1 MFWGTEEK
9 PKKLGKSKLTKTTK
23 NVEKRCWQKSFSVIR

>member
-23 NVEKRCWQKSFSVIR
+23 MLKKDVDKKVSQW